1 MKLSDSPNPCYLLS
15 TFPHLFPLSPNLGE
29 KLKRNW
35 FSPHFVNL
43 KATAFCSFP
52 FCFFFFFLLL
62 LNHNYNWISAQI
74 NSRPL
79 FKWAQ
84 INQASFR
91 TLCNLLCSFPQ
102 TVPLLLQDLQWNHM
116 SELQGQSNALWL
128 SQDLVSSFQLTT
140 MLKSQHT
147 ISIRGLKISFSDLF
161 LLSSP
166 LNLTCSPSAEA
177 I

>member
-1 MKLSDSPNPCYLLS
+1 MLPIVNFSS
-15 TFPHLFPLSPNLGE
+15 PLSSFTKLRWKIE
-29 KLKRNW
+29 KKLI
-35 FSPHFVNL
+35 FP
-43 KATAFCSFP
+43 P
-52 FCFFFFFLLL
+52 FCQSKSYCLLQLSFLFFFFFLLL